1 MKLAYSWLSDFV
13 KLDDISRH
21 DFVEGMTMSGSKV
34 EGVDC
39 AADEIENIVVG
50 KVLKIDRHP
59 DADKLVVCLVDVGN
73 ADKKITIVTGAT
85 NLSEGDIV
93 PVALDGSS
101 LPGGK
106 KINAGKLRGIVS
118 EGMLCSL
125 PELGLSENDFP
136 NCGGED
142 GIMILPTEYADKIG
156 QNVVPL
162 LGLDDMTVEF
172 EITPNRPDCLSV
184 RSLAREAAVTFDKP
198 FNDLVVPNYP
208 TDGAVK
214 DRLKVDIDTKNCSRY
229 TAAIVKNVK
238 IEPSPAWMR
247 QRLRMCGMRPINNIV
262 DITNYICLLFGH
274 PMHAFDFRYVND
286 AHITVRQAVSGEE
299 IVTLDGATHKLTPD
313 NTVIADTKG
322 PIAVAGVMGGE
333 FSGIYPDT
341 VDVVFES
348 ACFDGP
354 SVRTTAKQLL
364 LRTESSARFEKGLSP
379 ENTMPALFYALSLVE
394 KLGCGEVESGII
406 DVYTQKP
413 QPRNVP
419 YSPDEINALLGTDIS
434 KDEMDDILTR
444 LGFTLEG
451 DNVSVPYFRYDV
463 KLSCDLA
470 EEIAR
475 IYGYNKLVS
484 EPIKASG
491 SARSSRRQRFDEE
504 MRDKLIG
511 YGLYENMSFSFYS
524 RRHFDLLKLSSEDS
538 LRDAIEIMNP
548 LGEDT
553 SIMRTT
559 AIPSMLTVLA
569 TNYNARAPHCAMF
582 EFATEY
588 IKSEDN
594 DPFTLPKE
602 PKKVIIGMYGPEVDF
617 FTVKGIAE
625 GLFAAASTE
634 PAEGYAVTDI
644 PYLHSGRAAVLKIGD
659 RAVATIGEVH
669 PDVALGYGI
678 KTRCY
683 IADIS
688 LDDIYEVSG
697 GTSVYKALS
706 KYPALTRDL
715 CVVADK
721 SIPHREIA
729 STISKAAGDL
739 LVDLKL
745 FDVFESLRLGED
757 RRSLAY
763 SLKLQSY
770 NSTLTDTEADGV
782 TSAVLDKLKEMGVVL
797 REE

>member
-13 KLDDISRH
+13 KLDVSRH

-39 AADEIENIVVG
+39 LADSVENIVVG
-50 KVLKIDRHP
+50 KILNIERHP
-59 DADKLVVCLVDVGN
+59 DADKLVVCSVDVGKN
-73 ADKKITIVTGAT
+73 VTIVTGAT
-85 NLSEGDIV
+85 NLTVGDV
-93 PVALDGSS
+93 DPVALDGST

-106 KINAGKLRGIVS
+106 KINAGKLRGITS

-125 PELGLSENDFP
+125 PELGFSDSDFP
-136 NCGGED
+136 DCGGED
-142 GIMILPTEYADKIG
+142 GIMILSSEFADKIG
-156 QNVVPL
+156 QDIVPL
-162 LGLDDMTVEF
+162 LMMDDMTVEF

-198 FNDLVVPNYP
+198 FTDLTIPEYSL
-208 TDGAVK
+208 DGAAK
-214 DRLKVDIDTKNCSRY
+214 DRIKVDIDTKNCSRY
-229 TAAIVKNVK
+229 SAAIVKNVK

-247 QRLRMCGMRPINNIV
+247 HRLRMCGMRPINNIV

-274 PMHAFDFRYVND
+274 PMHAFDLRYVNG
-286 AHITVRQAVSGEE
+286 AHITVRQAISGEE
-299 IVTLDGATHKLTPD
+299 IVTLDGATHKLNNN

-406 DVYTQKP
+406 DVYSQKP

-419 YSPDEINALLGTDIS
+419 YNPTEINTLLGTDVS
-434 KDEMDDILTR
+434 KAEMDDILTK
-444 LGFTLEG
+444 LGFTVEA
-451 DNVSVPYFRYDV
+451 DSVSVPYYRYDV

-475 IYGYNKLVS
+475 IYGYNKLPS

-491 SARSSRRQRFDEE
+491 SARSSERQRFDED

-511 YGLYENMSFSFYS
+511 YGLFENMSFSFYS
-524 RRHFDLLKLSSEDS
+524 RRHFDLLKLSSNDS
-538 LRDAIEIMNP
+538 LRNAVEILNP

-559 AIPSMLTVLA
+559 AIPSMLSVLA
-569 TNYNARAPHCAMF
+569 TNYNARSQQCAMF

-588 IKSEDN
+588 RKAEGN
-594 DPFTLPKE
+594 DPFVLPDE
-602 PKKVIIGMYGPEVDF
+602 PKKIIVGMYGQDVDF
-617 FTVKGIAE
+617 YTVKGIAE
-625 GLFAAASTE
+625 GLFVAAKTDRVD
-634 PAEGYAVTDI
+634 GYAVTDI
-644 PYLHSGRAAVLKIGD
+644 PYLHSGRAAELKIGD
-659 RAVATIGEVH
+659 TTVATVGEVN
-669 PDVALGYGI
+669 PDVAAAYGI

-688 LDDIYEVSG
+688 LDALYEQSG
-697 GTSVYKALS
+697 GTSIYKALS

-721 SIPHREIA
+721 SITHREISSA
-729 STISKAAGDL
+729 IHDAAGEL
-739 LVDLKL
+739 LVELKL
-745 FDVFESLRLGED
+745 FDVFESIRLGEG

-770 NSTLTDTEADGV
+770 TSTLTDTEADAV
-782 TSAVLDKLKEMGVVL
+782 TTAVLDCLKGMGVTL

>member
-13 KLDDISRH
+13 KLDVSRH

-39 AADEIENIVVG
+39 LADSVENIVVG
-50 KVLKIDRHP
+50 RILSIEKHP
-59 DADKLVVCLVDVGN
+59 DADKLVVCGVDVGKN
-73 ADKKITIVTGAT
+73 VTIVTGAT
-85 NLSEGDIV
+85 NLTIGDVI
-93 PVALDGSS
+93 PVALDGST

-106 KINAGKLRGIVS
+106 KINAGKLRGILS

-125 PELGLSENDFP
+125 PELGFTESDFP

-142 GIMILPTEYADKIG
+142 GIMILPPEFSDKLG
-156 QNVVPL
+156 QDIVPL
-162 LGLDDMTVEF
+162 LMMDDMTVEF

-198 FNDLVVPNYP
+198 FNDLTIANYP
-208 TDGAVK
+208 LDGVANN
-214 DRLKVDIDTKNCSRY
+214 RIKVDIDTKNCSRY

-247 QRLRMCGMRPINNIV
+247 HRLKMCGMRPINNIV

-274 PMHAFDFRYVND
+274 PMHAFDLRYVND
-286 AHITVRQAVSGEE
+286 SHITVRQAISGEE
-299 IVTLDGATHKLTPD
+299 IVTLDGVTHKLNND

-419 YSPDEINALLGTDIS
+419 YSPSEINTLLGTDVS
-434 KDEMDDILTR
+434 KNEMDDILTK
-444 LGFTLEG
+444 LGFTIEG
-451 DNVSVPYFRYDV
+451 DSVSVPYYRYDV

-470 EEIAR
+470 EEVAR
-475 IYGYNKLVS
+475 IYGYNKLPS

-491 SARSSRRQRFDEE
+491 SARSSERQRFDEAI
-504 MRDKLIG
+504 RDKLIG

-524 RRHFDLLKLSSEDS
+524 RRHFDLLKLESDHP
-538 LRDAIEIMNP
+538 LRDAVEIMNP

-559 AIPSMLTVLA
+559 AIPSMLSVLA
-569 TNYNARAPHCAMF
+569 TNYNARASHCAMF

-588 IKSEDN
+588 IKAKNGDE
-594 DPFTLPKE
+594 FELPNE
-602 PKKVIIGMYGPEVDF
+602 PKKVIVGMFGPEVDF
-617 FTVKGIAE
+617 FTAKGIAE
-625 GLFAAASTE
+625 GLFETASISSV
-634 PAEGYAVTDI
+634 EGYAVADI
-644 PYLHSGRAAVLKIGD
+644 PYLHTGRAAELKVKDIV
-659 RAVATIGEVH
+659 VATVGEVH
-669 PDVALGYGI
+669 PDVAAAYGI

-683 IADIS
+683 IVDLS
-688 LDDIYEVSG
+688 LDLLYELSG
-697 GTSVYKALS
+697 KTAVYKPLS
-706 KYPALTRDL
+706 RYPALTRDL

-729 STISKAAGDL
+729 KAIHESAGEL

-745 FDVFESLRLGED
+745 FDIFESLRLGEG

-770 NSTLTDTEADGV
+770 TATLTDSEADAVTTAVLERLKGMGV
-782 TSAVLDKLKEMGVVL
+782 TL

>member
-13 KLDDISRH
+13 KLDNISRH

-39 AADEIENIVVG
+39 LGDGVKNIVVG
-50 KVLKIDRHP
+50 RILSIDRHP
-59 DADKLVVCLVDVGN
+59 DADKLVVCRVDVGREL
-73 ADKKITIVTGAT
+73 TIVTGAT
-85 NLSEGDIV
+85 NLTTGDVI
-93 PVALDGSS
+93 PVALDGSV

-106 KINAGKLRGIVS
+106 KIKSGKLRGVVS

-125 PELGLSENDFP
+125 PELGFSENDFP
-136 NCGGED
+136 DCGGED
-142 GIMILPTEYADKIG
+142 GIMILPADFSDKIG
-156 QNVVPL
+156 QDIIPL
-162 LGLDDMTVEF
+162 LMMDDMTVEF

-198 FNDLVVPNYP
+198 FNDLTVKNYP
-208 TDGAVK
+208 TEGATN
-214 DRLKVDIDTKNCSRY
+214 DRIKVEIDTKNCSRY

-238 IEPSPAWMR
+238 IAPSPAWLR
-247 QRLRMCGMRPINNIV
+247 HRLRMCGMRPINNIV

-274 PMHAFDFRYVND
+274 PMHAFDLRYVNG
-286 AHITVRQAVSGEE
+286 AHITVRQAISGEE
-299 IVTLDGATHKLTPD
+299 IVTLDGATHKLSND
-313 NTVIADTKG
+313 ATVIADTKG

-354 SVRTTAKQLL
+354 SVRTTAKKLL
-364 LRTESSARFEKGLSP
+364 LRTESSARFEKGLSS
-379 ENTMPALFYALSLVE
+379 ENTLPALFYALSLVE
-394 KLGCGEVESGII
+394 KLECGEVESGII

-419 YSPDEINALLGTDIS
+419 YSPEEINTLLGTDVS
-434 KDEMDDILTR
+434 KAEMDDILTK
-444 LGFTLEG
+444 LGFTIDG
-451 DNVSVPYFRYDV
+451 DSVNVPYYRYDV

-475 IYGYNKLVS
+475 IYGYNKLPS
-484 EPIKASG
+484 TPIKASG
-491 SARSSRRQRFDEE
+491 SARSSERQRFDEE

-511 YGLYENMSFSFYS
+511 YGLFENMSFSFYS
-524 RRHFDLLKLSSEDS
+524 RRHFDLLKLPQDDE
-538 LRDAIEIMNP
+538 LRNAVEILNP

-588 IKSEDN
+588 RKAKGD
-594 DPFTLPKE
+594 DPFVLPDE
-602 PKKVIIGMYGPEVDF
+602 PKKIIIGMFGPDVDF
-617 FTVKGIAE
+617 FTIKGMAE
-625 GLFAAASTE
+625 GLFNAASTGTV
-634 PAEGYAVTDI
+634 EGFAVSDI
-644 PYLHSGRAAVLKIGD
+644 SYLHPGRAAILKVGD
-659 RAVATIGEVH
+659 TVAATVGELH
-669 PDVALGYGI
+669 PDVAAAYGI

-688 LDDIYEVSG
+688 LDALYDLSG
-697 GTSVYKALS
+697 GTAIYKHLS

-715 CVVADK
+715 CLVADK

-729 STISKAAGDL
+729 SIISKSAGKL
-739 LVDLKL
+739 LIDLKL
-745 FDVFESLRLGED
+745 FDVFESLRLGEG

-770 NSTLTDTEADGV
+770 EATLTDTEADAVTTAVLNSLKQIGV
-782 TSAVLDKLKEMGVVL
+782 TL

>member
-13 KLDDISRH
+13 KLDNISRH

-39 AADEIENIVVG
+39 LGDGVKNIVVG
-50 KVLKIDRHP
+50 RITSIDRHP
-59 DADKLVVCLVDVGN
+59 DADKLVVCRVDVG
-73 ADKKITIVTGAT
+73 KELTIVTGAT
-85 NLSEGDIV
+85 NLTAGDII
-93 PVALDGSS
+93 PVALNGSV
-101 LPGGK
+101 LPDGK
-106 KINAGKLRGIVS
+106 KIKSGKLRGVLS

-125 PELGLSENDFP
+125 PELGLTENDFP
-136 NCGGED
+136 DCGGED
-142 GIMILPTEYADKIG
+142 GIMILPPEFSDKVGEDI
-156 QNVVPL
+156 VPL
-162 LGLDDMTVEF
+162 LMLDDMTIEF

-198 FNDLVVPNYP
+198 FNDLTVPAYP
-208 TDGAVK
+208 AEGVAR
-214 DRLKVDIDTKNCSRY
+214 DRIKVDIDTKNCSRY

-238 IEPSPAWMR
+238 IAPSPAWLR
-247 QRLRMCGMRPINNIV
+247 HRLRMCGMRPINNIV

-274 PMHAFDFRYVND
+274 PMHAFDLRYVNG
-286 AHITVRQAVSGEE
+286 AHITVRQAISGEE
-299 IVTLDGATHKLTPD
+299 IVTLDGATHKLS
-313 NTVIADTKG
+313 NEATVIADTKG

-354 SVRTTAKQLL
+354 SVRNTAKKLL

-379 ENTMPALFYALSLVE
+379 ENTLPALFYALSLVE
-394 KLGCGEVESGII
+394 KLECGEVESGII

-419 YSPDEINALLGTDIS
+419 YNPNDINTLLGTDVA
-434 KDEMDDILTR
+434 KAEMDKILTS
-444 LGFTLEG
+444 LGFTIDG
-451 DNVSVPYFRYDV
+451 NNVSVPYYRYDV

-470 EEIAR
+470 EEVAR
-475 IYGYNKLVS
+475 IYGYNKLPS
-484 EPIKASG
+484 TPIKASG
-491 SARSSRRQRFDEE
+491 SARSSERQRFDEE

-511 YGLYENMSFSFYS
+511 YGLFENMSFSFYS
-524 RRHFDLLKLSSEDS
+524 RNHFDLLRLPQDDE
-538 LRDAIEIMNP
+538 LRNAVEILNP

-569 TNYNARAPHCAMF
+569 TNYNARAQHCAMF

-588 IKSEDN
+588 RKAQSD
-594 DPFTLPKE
+594 DPYILPDE
-602 PKKVIIGMYGPEVDF
+602 PKKVIIGMYGPDVDF
-617 FTVKGIAE
+617 FTIKGMAE

-634 PAEGYAVTDI
+634 EVEGFAEQNI
-644 PYLHSGRAAVLKIGD
+644 SYLHPGRAASLKVGNTV
-659 RAVATIGEVH
+659 AATIGELH
-669 PDVALGYGI
+669 PDVAAAYGI

-688 LDDIYEVSG
+688 LDTLYELSG
-697 GTSVYKALS
+697 GTTIYKHLS

-715 CVVADK
+715 CLVADK
-721 SIPHREIA
+721 TIPHREIA
-729 STISKAAGDL
+729 NVIRKAAGKL
-739 LVDLKL
+739 LIDLKL
-745 FDVFESLRLGED
+745 FDVFESLRLGEG

-770 NSTLTDTEADGV
+770 DATLTDTEADAV
-782 TSAVLDKLKEMGVVL
+782 TTSVLDSLKEIGVLL

>member
-13 KLDDISRH
+13 KLDVSRH

-34 EGVDC
+34 EGVEC
-39 AADEIENIVVG
+39 LADSVENIVVG
-50 KVLKIDRHP
+50 RISSIEKHP
-59 DADKLVVCLVDVGN
+59 DADKLVVCGVDVGK
-73 ADKKITIVTGAT
+73 DITIVTGAT
-85 NLSEGDIV
+85 NLTVGDVV
-93 PVALDGSS
+93 PVALDGST

-125 PELGLSENDFP
+125 PELGFSESDFP
-136 NCGGED
+136 GCGGED
-142 GIMILPTEYADKIG
+142 GIMILSPDYSDKIG
-156 QNVVPL
+156 QDIVPL
-162 LGLDDMTVEF
+162 LMMDDMTVEF

-184 RSLAREAAVTFDKP
+184 RSLAREAAVTFGEP
-198 FNDLVVPNYP
+198 FCDIEVPNYP
-208 TDGAVK
+208 LEGAVAN
-214 DRLKVDIDTKNCSRY
+214 RIKVDIDTKNCSRY

-247 QRLRMCGMRPINNIV
+247 HRLKMCGMRPINNIV

-274 PMHAFDFRYVND
+274 PMHAFDLRYVNGS
-286 AHITVRQAVSGEE
+286 HITVRQAISGEE
-299 IVTLDGATHKLTPD
+299 IVTLDGATHKLNNE
-313 NTVIADTKG
+313 NTVISDTKG

-394 KLGCGEVESGII
+394 KLGCGEVETGII

-419 YSPDEINALLGTDIS
+419 YNPDEINTLLGTNVLKS
-434 KDEMDDILTR
+434 EMDDILTK
-444 LGFTLEG
+444 LGFTIIG
-451 DNVSVPYFRYDV
+451 DNVSVPYYRYDV

-470 EEIAR
+470 EEVAR
-475 IYGYNKLVS
+475 IYGYNNLPS
-484 EPIKASG
+484 APIKSSG
-491 SARSSRRQRFDEE
+491 SARSSERQRFDEAI
-504 MRDKLIG
+504 RDRLIG

-524 RRHFDLLKLSSEDS
+524 RRNFDLLRLSSDHP
-538 LRDAIEIMNP
+538 LRNAIEIMNP

-559 AIPSMLTVLA
+559 AIPSMLSVLA
-569 TNYNARAPHCAMF
+569 TNYNARSPHCAMF

-588 IKSEDN
+588 IKNEGDA
-594 DPFTLPKE
+594 FTLPNE
-602 PKKVIIGMYGPEVDF
+602 PKKVIVGMYGAEVDF

-625 GLFAAASTE
+625 GLFNAAAISSVD
-634 PAEGYAVTDI
+634 GYAVTDI
-644 PYLHSGRAAVLKIGD
+644 PYLHTGRSAELRVGD
-659 RAVATIGEVH
+659 TVVATVGEIH
-669 PDVALGYGI
+669 PDVAAAYGI

-683 IADIS
+683 ILDLS
-688 LDDIYEVSG
+688 LDLLYDLSG
-697 GTSVYKALS
+697 KTAVYKPLS
-706 KYPALTRDL
+706 RYPALTRDL
-715 CVVADK
+715 CLVADK
-721 SIPHREIA
+721 TIPHREI
-729 STISKAAGDL
+729 SKAIHEAAGEL
-739 LVDLKL
+739 LAELKL
-745 FDVFESLRLGED
+745 FDIFESLRLGEG

-770 NSTLTDTEADGV
+770 NSTLTDSEADIV
-782 TSAVLDKLKEMGVVL
+782 TTAVLDKLKGMGVTL